1 MPDIKQTVLEA
12 FHRRY
17 ACKKYD
23 PARKIS
29 REDFA
34 FILETGRLSPSSFG
48 LEPWRFLIIQNPQLR
63 AEIRQVAWGAA
74 DKIMDCSHFVVIL
87 ARTQAAMQPDY
98 QRKMWGEVH
107 HIPPQAVEIREG
119 FFKQFAESD
128 FALTES
134 PRAFYD
140 WSCKQSYIALA
151 NMMSAAAFIGIDS
164 TPIEGFRLEEANALL
179 AGKGLFDPAAY
190 HISIM
195 AAFGYRGED
204 IRAKTRLP
212 MEEIVQ
218 WVE

>member
-1 MPDIKQTVLEA
+1 MSDIKQTILEA

-29 REDFA
+29 REDFD

-48 LEPWRFLIIQNPQLR
+48 LEPWRFLIIQNPELR
-63 AEIRQVAWGAA
+63 AELKPLAWGAA

-107 HIPPQAVEIREG
+107 HIPPQAVELRAG
-119 FFKQFAESD
+119 FFKQFSEND
-128 FALTES
+128 LRLTES

-140 WSCKQSYIALA
+140 WASKQTYIAMA
-151 NMMSAAAFIGIDS
+151 NMMTAAAFLGIDS
-164 TPIEGFRLEEANALL
+164 TPIEGFKLEEANRLL
-179 AGKGLFDPAAY
+179 ADKGLFDPAVY
-190 HISIM
+190 RLSVM
-195 AAFGYRGED
+195 VAFGYRGED
-204 IRAKTRLP
+204 IRAKARLP
-212 MEEIVQ
+212 MAEIAQ